1 MRSPQAEKF
10 SSFLLTSER
19 ELSDE
24 ITQKISINGT
34 ILINIYFLFQLNL
47 FSGSFTS
54 YHIRLSIAVL
64 LSLFIAVTLVKR
76 TNKNSPLLL
85 NSAVLLLAP
94 IYIDQQIQQPWI
106 SYGLLTAIAAIT
118 ATFFQNRALFLATLL
133 SVPLIQ
139 YAVATLGL
147 KGVTD
152 SKDLLLLNSYFSS
165 IWLIVAGLGIYL
177 VRITYNRYCEQIDE
191 QLLEL
196 QDNLIEESKRRSELN
211 LRDYQNISLHGT
223 ILNTLISYSQMNRPN
238 INKQL
243 SLDLSKDLK
252 NIESSEVAKNNS
264 VPFKKLLEDNLKYDG
279 IQIKLIMDSQLLLPN
294 QLVESALEIVREI
307 TLNIKKHTSSKSI
320 NIFVTNN
327 LSFLEIKLE
336 EVLPLKLANH
346 EMDQKLIAANNSK
359 TLVRLTNTT
368 GVDIKLASNTNRDK
382 LIYTVKLYT
391 SEIPT
396 NILSSIAKLRVAA
409 LSRNVELLTAV
420 SVAYSYIAIIGFF
433 IIQIPTYI
441 LITLL
446 VSTVALTIELL
457 KKNKSRWLP
466 VISQL
471 ILLTVI
477 PYSISTNE
485 SCQNL
490 LYTPWLFNAVIGA
503 VLYGIAVVKNP
514 FLKWLPAL
522 IFIVENLL
530 TKFTFPKECQNLL
543 DGSTPG
549 FVFILI
555 FGFLM
560 ARLRK
565 RNIALDDQLT
575 QSLNSQVESSIAIS
589 TKIDLERSRII
600 EELRLFTRN
609 LPSAAISGEQLAE
622 KISYLIQ
629 KIRVFLICSEYFSS
643 PLIQEI
649 YRIAI
654 ARLNSGSAI
663 KVSIY
668 TSQLSEAHNLD
679 FELLNELDLKS
690 RSKGAEIVISEND
703 FLTLE
708 YLVEGETIAS
718 FKITN

>member
-1 MRSPQAEKF
+1 MRSHQAEKF
-10 SSFLLTSER
+10 SSLLLTSER

-34 ILINIYFLFQLNL
+34 ILINIYFLIQLNL
-47 FSGSFTS
+47 FSGNFTS
-54 YHIRLSIAVL
+54 YHLRLSIAVL
-64 LSLFIAVTLVKR
+64 LSLFIAITLVKR

-85 NSAVLLLAP
+85 NSAVLLLVP

-118 ATFFQNRALFLATLL
+118 ATTFQNKALFLATLL
-133 SVPLIQ
+133 SAPFIQ
-139 YAVATLGL
+139 YTVASLGL

-152 SKDLLLLNSYFSS
+152 NKDLLLLNSYFSS

-177 VRITYNRYCEQIDE
+177 ARITYNRYCEQIDE

-238 INKQL
+238 INNQL
-243 SLDLSKDLK
+243 SVDLAKDLK
-252 NIESSEVAKNNS
+252 NIESSELAKNNS
-264 VPFKKLLEDNLKYDG
+264 VSFKKLLEDNLKYEG
-279 IQIKLIMDSQLLLPN
+279 IQINLVMDSQLLLSN

-307 TLNIKKHTSSKSI
+307 TLNIKKHTTSKSV

-336 EVLPLKLANH
+336 EVLPLKLAIN
-346 EMDQKLIAANNSK
+346 EMDQKLIAANNSR

-368 GVDIKLASNTNRDK
+368 GVEIKLASNASRDK
-382 LIYTVKLYT
+382 LIYTVKFYT

-396 NILSSIAKLRVAA
+396 NILSSIAKLRVSS
-409 LSRNVELLTAV
+409 LSRNVDLLTAV

-441 LITLL
+441 LITLI

-457 KKNKSRWLP
+457 KKNKSLWLP
-466 VISQL
+466 VVSQL

-503 VLYGIAVVKNP
+503 VLYGIAVLKNP

-522 IFIVENLL
+522 IFIAENLL

-549 FVFILI
+549 FVFILV

-560 ARLRK
+560 ARLRR

-575 QSLNSQVESSIAIS
+575 QSLNSQVESSIEIS

-600 EELRLFTRN
+600 EELRLFTKK
-609 LPSAAISGEQLAE
+609 LSSAAISDDQLA
-622 KISYLIQ
+622 KNISYLIQ

-654 ARLNSGSAI
+654 TRLNAGSAM

-679 FELLNELDLKS
+679 LELLNELDLQSRGKS
-690 RSKGAEIVISEND
+690 AEILISEND

-708 YLVEGETIAS
+708 YLVEGETVAT
-718 FKITN
+718 FKITS

>member
-609 LPSAAISGEQLAE
+609 LPSAAISDEQLAK

-643 PLIQEI
+643 LLIQEI

>member
-1 MRSPQAEKF
+1 MRSHQAEKF

-34 ILINIYFLFQLNL
+34 ILINIYFLIQLNL

-54 YHIRLSIAVL
+54 YHLRLSMAVL

-106 SYGLLTAIAAIT
+106 SYGLLAAIAVIT
-118 ATFFQNRALFLATLL
+118 STTFQNRALFMATLL

-279 IQIKLIMDSQLLLPN
+279 IQIKLVMDSQLLLPN

-589 TKIDLERSRII
+589 TKIDLERSRIV

-609 LPSAAISGEQLAE
+609 LPSAAISDEQLAK

-690 RSKGAEIVISEND
+690 RSKSAEIVISEND

>member
-1 MRSPQAEKF
+1 
-10 SSFLLTSER
+10 
-19 ELSDE
+19 
-24 ITQKISINGT
+24 
-34 ILINIYFLFQLNL
+34 
-47 FSGSFTS
+47 
-54 YHIRLSIAVL
+54 
-64 LSLFIAVTLVKR
+64 
-76 TNKNSPLLL
+76 
-85 NSAVLLLAP
+85 
-94 IYIDQQIQQPWI
+94 
-106 SYGLLTAIAAIT
+106 
-118 ATFFQNRALFLATLL
+118 
-133 SVPLIQ
+133 
-139 YAVATLGL
+139 
-147 KGVTD
+147 
-152 SKDLLLLNSYFSS
+152 
-165 IWLIVAGLGIYL
+165 
-177 VRITYNRYCEQIDE
+177 
-191 QLLEL
+191 
-196 QDNLIEESKRRSELN
+196 
-211 LRDYQNISLHGT
+211 
-223 ILNTLISYSQMNRPN
+223 
-238 INKQL
+238 
-243 SLDLSKDLK
+243 
-252 NIESSEVAKNNS
+252 
-264 VPFKKLLEDNLKYDG
+264 
-279 IQIKLIMDSQLLLPN
+279 
-294 QLVESALEIVREI
+294 
-307 TLNIKKHTSSKSI
+307 
-320 NIFVTNN
+320 
-327 LSFLEIKLE
+327 
-336 EVLPLKLANH
+336 
-346 EMDQKLIAANNSK
+346 
-359 TLVRLTNTT
+359 VRLTNTT
-368 GVDIKLASNTNRDK
+368 GVDIKLASNINRDK
-382 LIYTVKLYT
+382 LIYTVKLNT

-575 QSLNSQVESSIAIS
+575 QSLNSQVESSIEIS

-609 LPSAAISGEQLAE
+609 LPSAAISDEQLA
-622 KISYLIQ
+622 KRISYLIQ

-679 FELLNELDLKS
+679 FEFLNELDLKS
-690 RSKGAEIVISEND
+690 RSKSAEIVISEND

-708 YLVEGETIAS
+708 YLVEGETVAT
-718 FKITN
+718 FNITN